1 MPLFQNVI
9 SDTPK
14 TPLPAAT
21 VADAFAKNS
30 VFPGSGVPAVC
41 PDDGGEA
48 PLDLFNGHLTDLSL
62 PSLSSPSFF
71 PVNRALPLELEP
83 KGWFCRPGH
92 RPDKDFHYVAKLQ
105 PFESGGYEVTLL
117 KTDLKQIARSMDTPR
132 RTGKRVQG
140 EQNGNDVVSSVNR
153 SKRRIRY
160 LVKSMGCDRLLT
172 LTKRENDPDAFWTV
186 QDWAIAWERFNRAC
200 KKMGVALVYVAV
212 LERHKKG
219 NYHLHAAIS
228 GRISVNH
235 IRKIWLA
242 CCGGGK
248 GAGNVDISM
257 KQGLSAHKRRA
268 GLSKYVSKYVAKQLG
283 QTEFNKKRYWS
294 SRHKLP
300 DSVRYVLSADDVQAA
315 LFELAGFFSLDFQA
329 LSRRSFLFKLDTC
342 AWFSFDDDLSLPPP
356 F

>member
-9 SDTPK
+9 SDNKK
-14 TPLPAAT
+14 TSLPAAT
-21 VADAFAKNS
+21 VADAFAQNS
-30 VFPGSGVPAVC
+30 VFPGSWVPAVC
-41 PDDGGEA
+41 PNDGGEA

-62 PSLSSPSFF
+62 SPSFF
-71 PVNRALPLELEP
+71 PVSRGLPPELEP

-92 RPDKDFHYVAKLQ
+92 NPDKVFHYVAKMQ
-105 PFESGGYEVTLL
+105 RFESGGYEVTLT
-117 KTDLKQIARSMDTPR
+117 KQDLQRVADCMDAPR

-140 EQNGNDVVSSVNR
+140 EQNENDVASSVGR

-160 LVKSMGCDRLLT
+160 LIKSMGCDRLLT
-172 LTKRENDPDAFWTV
+172 LTRRENDLDAFWTV
-186 QDWAIAWERFNRAC
+186 QDWAAAWERFNRAC
-200 KKMGVALVYVAV
+200 KKMGVTLVYVAV

-228 GRISVNH
+228 GHISVNH

-248 GAGNVDISM
+248 GSGNVDVSM
-257 KQGLSAHKRRA
+257 KQGLTPHKRRA
-268 GLSKYVSKYVAKQLG
+268 GLSRYVSKYVAKQLG

-300 DSVRYVLSADDVQAA
+300 DVVRYVLSADDVQAA

-329 LSRRSFLFKLDTC
+329 LSGRSFLFKLDTC
-342 AWFSFDDDLSLPPP
+342 AWFSFDEDLSLPTP